1 MSGQDKGAMDVSLE
15 QASGRPVIGF
25 ALKLR
30 RYSAIA
36 RPDHWIKNVF
46 MLFGTGA
53 AFIINPEYLRWSVA
67 RSILLGLAA
76 TCLIA
81 SSNYVLNEILD
92 APSDREHP
100 EKRHRSLASGLI
112 STRVAL
118 VQWIAIGTI
127 GLLLAWRV
135 NVPFFLSGLGLWA
148 MGVIYNVPPIR
159 SKELPII
166 DVLSEAVNNPIRFLL
181 GWYAVSALKFPPS
194 SMLIA
199 YWMLGAFFMA
209 GKRLA
214 EYRELDNPG
223 MAARYRKSFAW
234 YTEHRLVISM
244 IMYGSGFMFF
254 FAVVVT
260 KYHPELILSAPFLMG
275 LMGYV
280 TKLSFDPD
288 SIVQNPEKLF
298 KRPWFLAYALCCVAL
313 MLMLSLVSIP
323 SIRTLLGLTGRSW

>member
-1 MSGQDKGAMDVSLE
+1 
-15 QASGRPVIGF
+15 
-25 ALKLR
+25 AL
-30 RYSAIA
+30 
-36 RPDHWIKNVF
+36 
-46 MLFGTGA
+46 
-53 AFIINPEYLRWSVA
+53 
-67 RSILLGLAA
+67 
-76 TCLIA
+76 
-81 SSNYVLNEILD
+81 
-92 APSDREHP
+92 
-100 EKRHRSLASGLI
+100 
-112 STRVAL
+112 
-118 VQWIAIGTI
+118 Q
-127 GLLLAWRV
+127 
-135 NVPFFLSGLGLWA
+135 
-148 MGVIYNVPPIR
+148 
-159 SKELPII
+159 
-166 DVLSEAVNNPIRFLL
+166 
-181 GWYAVSALKFPPS
+181 FPPS

-223 MAARYRKSFAW
+223 MAARYRRSFAW
-234 YTEHRLVISM
+234 YTEDRLVISM

-288 SIVQNPEKLF
+288 SIVQHPEKLF
-298 KRPWFLAYALCCVAL
+298 KRPWFLAYALYCVAL